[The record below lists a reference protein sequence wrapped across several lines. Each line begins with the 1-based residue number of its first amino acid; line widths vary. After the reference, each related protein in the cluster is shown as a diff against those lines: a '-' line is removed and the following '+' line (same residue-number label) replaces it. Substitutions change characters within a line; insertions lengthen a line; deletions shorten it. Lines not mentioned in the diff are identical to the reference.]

1 MIKKNIEERN
11 EELKKKLGIYDYE
24 DGIKEEE
31 LEKIE
36 EFKESVVDANE

>member
-1 MIKKNIEERN
+1 MINKDLKKRN
-11 EELKKKLGIYDYE
+11 EELKEKLGIFEYE

-36 EFKESVVDANE
+36 EFKELVVDENE